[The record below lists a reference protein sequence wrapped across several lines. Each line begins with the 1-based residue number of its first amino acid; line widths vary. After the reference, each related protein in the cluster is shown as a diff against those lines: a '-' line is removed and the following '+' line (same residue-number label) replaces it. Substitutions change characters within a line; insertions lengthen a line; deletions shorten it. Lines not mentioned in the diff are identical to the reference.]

1 MADACLGNARARARD
16 VPGGRRFFSS
26 DLRPATHPGRWMA
39 ASKKG
44 TGGSQLAQ
52 LRSGLRAAGVTG
64 PKPKK
69 GKRHDAEDSRVGQ
82 YRAQQRRK
90 RLESLMTNLNTFD
103 ERVSHSKNQAIG
115 TKTKGT
121 VGRPADAKSAS
132 LQQRRAKL
140 LPEYD
145 RRHKSSSFVDRRFG
159 EYNPSISLE
168 DKMLKR
174 FTEERMNRAPKTS
187 MFDLNDDDAEL
198 GLTHFGQSLSGLD
211 EMPDVPLEDDDDDDD
226 PGTYTYT
233 ASEDEYIF
241 CVAVCAY
248 REPCQQHVLLEIT
261 ELDRD

>member
-1 MADACLGNARARARD
+1 M
-16 VPGGRRFFSS
+16 GRVTAVFFFLFGPSPS
-26 DLRPATHPGRWMA
+26 HAPQWMA

-44 TGGSQLAQ
+44 SGGSQLAQ

-64 PKPKK
+64 PRPKK
-69 GKRHDAEDSRVGQ
+69 GKRQDAEDSRVGQ

-115 TKTKGT
+115 TKAKGT

-159 EYNPSISLE
+159 EYNPHISLE
-168 DKMLKR
+168 DKMLRR

-187 MFDLNDDDAEL
+187 IFDLNDDDAEL

-211 EMPDVPLEDDDDDDD
+211 EMPDVRPEDDDDDD
-226 PGTYTYT
+226 PGTYTY
-233 ASEDEYIF
+233 AAGNDERIF
-241 CVAVCAY
+241 CVAVGAY
-248 REPCQQHVLLEIT
+248 TRPCQQHVLLEIT
-261 ELDRD
+261 EPDPDENGG

>member
-1 MADACLGNARARARD
+1 
-16 VPGGRRFFSS
+16 
-26 DLRPATHPGRWMA
+26 MA

-159 EYNPSISLE
+159 EYNPSIS
-168 DKMLKR
+168 R
-174 FTEERMNRAPKTS
+174 PQRQCST
-187 MFDLNDDDAEL
+187 
-198 GLTHFGQSLSGLD
+198 
-211 EMPDVPLEDDDDDDD
+211 
-226 PGTYTYT
+226 
-233 ASEDEYIF
+233 
-241 CVAVCAY
+241 
-248 REPCQQHVLLEIT
+248 
-261 ELDRD
+261 

>member
-1 MADACLGNARARARD
+1 MCRGA
-16 VPGGRRFFSS
+16 VVFFFFG
-26 DLRPATHPGRWMA
+26 PATRHAPRWMA

-69 GKRHDAEDSRVGQ
+69 GKRQDAEDSRVGQ

-115 TKTKGT
+115 TKTKGA

-211 EMPDVPLEDDDDDDD
+211 EMPDVLPDDDDDD
-226 PGTYTYT
+226 PGMYTHT
-233 ASEDEYIF
+233 ASEDERIF
-241 CVAVCAY
+241 CVAVWAY

-261 ELDRD
+261 ELDRDSNGG

>member
-1 MADACLGNARARARD
+1 
-16 VPGGRRFFSS
+16 
-26 DLRPATHPGRWMA
+26 MA

-115 TKTKGT
+115 TKTKGA

-198 GLTHFGQSLSGLD
+198 GLTHFVQNLTGQHELP
-211 EMPDVPLEDDDDDDD
+211 EEPPEDDAAD
-226 PGTYTYT
+226 YTGNVKYT

-261 ELDRD
+261 ELDRDQNVS

>member
-211 EMPDVPLEDDDDDDD
+211 EMPDVPLEDDDDD

>member
-1 MADACLGNARARARD
+1 
-16 VPGGRRFFSS
+16 
-26 DLRPATHPGRWMA
+26 MA

-198 GLTHFGQSLSGLD
+198 GLTHFGLD
-211 EMPDVPLEDDDDDDD
+211 EMPDVPPEDDDNDD